1 MDWENTGYS
10 YNVDVL
16 VVDQRNVEIILGSL
30 SGVQLEGL
38 TITENYYSDSRI
50 QAKVSTIVGESESDG
65 YIQNARLRIIMS
77 IPLRAWTEE
86 LITGYVSD
94 IDLTYQSGYAKRTYT
109 IEGTLWGLLNHKIG
123 KSLAIA
129 SGSTLRDV
137 IVKQIMPQT
146 RMQYSLSNFL
156 DHRFNSAIVYEA
168 GSNLSTVLFE
178 TTSGYDRVNNDGHG
192 TIVISKYTA
201 PSNMTP
207 TKTLDFHDSRGLLMA
222 PLSYNDTSY
231 SAPGRAIVTTTV
243 SKDKGDGKTEQVTI
257 SGYYDAP
264 ASDRT
269 SIEQRGYIIARSD
282 SWNRSGDN
290 PSERDLAQ
298 EAKNNWQS
306 AQDKGIEWTVDTVFG
321 DYHTGEVINIIAATS
336 KSEASSIHKVLISGV
351 QTELAN
357 LTQKLTLKEV

>member
-16 VVDQRNVEIILGSL
+16 VVDQRDVELILGRL

-50 QAKVSTIVGESESDG
+50 QAKVSTIVGEAESDG
-65 YIQNARLRIIMS
+65 YIQNARLRVIMS
-77 IPLRAWTEE
+77 VPLRAWSEE
-86 LITGYVSD
+86 LVTGYVSD

-123 KSLAIA
+123 KNLAIA
-129 SGSTLRDV
+129 SGTTLRKV
-137 IVKQIMPQT
+137 ITEQIMPQT
-146 RMQYSLSNFL
+146 RMQFSLSNFQ
-156 DHRFNSAIVYEA
+156 DHTFSSAIIYEA
-168 GSNLSTVLFE
+168 GTNLSTVLFE
-178 TTSGYDRVNNDGHG
+178 TTSGYDRANNDGHG
-192 TIVISKYTA
+192 RIVISKYTA

-207 TKTLDFHDSRGLLMA
+207 TRTLDFHDSRGLLMA

-243 SKDKGDGKTEQVTI
+243 SQDKGDGKTEQVTI

-264 ASDRT
+264 TTDRT
-269 SIEQRGYIIARSD
+269 SIDQRGYMIARSD
-282 SWNRSGDN
+282 SWNQSGDT
-290 PSERDLAQ
+290 PSEQDLTK
-298 EAKNNWQS
+298 EAKKNWQE

-321 DYHTGEVINIIAATS
+321 DYHIGEVINLIAAAS
-336 KSEASSIHKVLISGV
+336 KSKTVSVHKVLISGV